1 MRRRPPL
8 PRVLCKRTWKFREA
22 GLVSKLQAVSLRPPK
37 LQLNRQTITA
47 LQIVDSVQGL
57 RAVAD
62 KMYDETQIIKLDL
75 AVLGTTQT
83 WL

>member
-1 MRRRPPL
+1 VQEDVEVQR
-8 PRVLCKRTWKFREA
+8 K
-22 GLVSKLQAVSLRPPK
+22 
-37 LQLNRQTITA
+37 TITA